1 MQLSHTIT
9 FYVPSTRLDKA
20 VNKARVTARVNEV
33 AEVMTSYY
41 GGATLE
47 TAQGWYK
54 SKQGQI
60 INEDIVKV
68 TAFATPEAY
77 QEHEQDVLKLAQDK
91 LKAWEQESILV
102 QLDNTAH
109 LVGY

>member
-20 VNKARVTARVNEV
+20 VSKARVKARVDQI

-47 TAQGWYK
+47 ACQGWYK

-60 INEDIVKV
+60 INEDIIKV
-68 TAFATPEAY
+68 TSFADPGSY
-77 QEHEQDVLKLAQDK
+77 KQHKQSMLDLAQDK
-91 LKAWEQESILV
+91 LKAWDQESILV

>member
-20 VNKARVTARVNEV
+20 ISSGRVKARVNQI

-47 TAQGWYK
+47 ACQGWYK
-54 SKQGQI
+54 AKSGQV

-77 QEHEQDVLKLAQDK
+77 KQHKQDMLKLAQDK
-91 LKAWEQESILV
+91 RAAWDQESILV
-102 QLDNTAH
+102 QLDNNAH